1 MPSGGRAPDT
11 GWARRRLP
19 VMGVLGEELGVGLTF
34 ADRLNMVFAAFLQP
48 PNEIGERV
56 EWTNTQ
62 VVRAMEH
69 LHGRPICTVGHLR
82 SLRNGSR
89 TKPSVEIASSLAR
102 TFEYLSRTEPEPGR
116 ASALAAYLVLDP
128 AEGSAEDLDT
138 IRGIH
143 AQLEQA
149 IAVRDSGFQMDS
161 RPQVVGIMARLG
173 DLEDEESLQAVEALV
188 EQLGQEE
195 KSRRG
200 KLRRRK

>member
-1 MPSGGRAPDT
+1 M
-11 GWARRRLP
+11 
-19 VMGVLGEELGVGLTF
+19 GLTF

-128 AEGSAEDLDT
+128 AEGRAEDLDT
-138 IRGIH
+138 VRGIH
-143 AQLEQA
+143 SQLEQA
-149 IAVRDSGFQMDS
+149 IAVRDS

-200 KLRRRK
+200 MLRRRR

>member
-1 MPSGGRAPDT
+1 LGAPPTSGD
-11 GWARRRLP
+11 
-19 VMGVLGEELGVGLTF
+19 VLGEELGVGLTF

-89 TKPSVEIASSLAR
+89 TKPSAEIASSLAR

-128 AEGSAEDLDT
+128 AEGRAEDLDT
-138 IRGIH
+138 VRGIH
-143 AQLEQA
+143 SQLEQA
-149 IAVRDSGFQMDS
+149 IAVRDS

-200 KLRRRK
+200 ILRRRR

>member
-1 MPSGGRAPDT
+1 MT
-11 GWARRRLP
+11 
-19 VMGVLGEELGVGLTF
+19 LTF

-56 EWTNTQ
+56 EWSNTQ
-62 VVRAMEH
+62 VVRAAEH
-69 LHGRPICTVGHLR
+69 LLGRPICTPEHLR
-82 SLRNGSR
+82 ALRNGRR
-89 TKPSVEIASSLAR
+89 TKPSADIASSLAR
-102 TFEYLSRTEPEPGR
+102 TFEYLSRTEPAPGR

-143 AQLEQA
+143 TQLEQA
-149 IAVRDSGFQMDS
+149 IAVRDS

-173 DLEDEESLQAVEALV
+173 DIEDEESLQAVEDLV

-200 KLRRRK
+200 LLRRKK